1 MQFTDFIGNAKAK
14 QIISYQAE
22 SNRMPHAIIIEGDEG
37 LGKRTFA
44 REIALNLL
52 CRGEDKPC
60 RSCPQC
66 SKVLHG
72 VHPDVFEYSASGAPQ
87 SFKVNKVREIIENMY
102 ISPNEA
108 DYKIYIL
115 GNCQGMNASAQ
126 NALLKALEEP
136 PMYVVF
142 ILTVTNKSA
151 LLPTV
156 LSRCV
161 TLPVEGVE
169 HRAAADYVAEHSDGT
184 DYDSISNLADMY
196 DGNIGRMLES
206 IREGNL
212 GVISGYVEKI
222 CTALVSNN
230 EYDLL
235 TACSVFSGDRANLLA
250 TLELL
255 RTVFRDALIY
265 TDGTNVMSGRRDS
278 VRLLAGIL
286 NKQKLIALINSVDG
300 LRQHAIKNGNNA
312 ILITKIC
319 YDFRRAI
326 NR

>member
-1 MQFTDFIGNAKAK
+1 MRFTDFIGNDKTK
-14 QIISYQAE
+14 QLISYQAE
-22 SNRMPHAIIIEGDEG
+22 SQRMPHAIIIEGDSG

-72 VHPDVFEYSASGAPQ
+72 VHPDVYEYSASGAPQ
-87 SFKVNKVREIIENMY
+87 SFKVKAVRDIIDDMY
-102 ISPNEA
+102 VSPNEA

-126 NALLKALEEP
+126 NALLKVLEEP

-161 TLPVEGVE
+161 TLSVEGVDNSV
-169 HRAAADYVAEHSDGT
+169 AADYVMEHSDCD
-184 DYDSISNLADMY
+184 DYDSVRSLADMY
-196 DGNIGRMLES
+196 NGNIGRMLES
-206 IREGNL
+206 VQEGKL
-212 GVISGYVEKI
+212 GIISGYANDI

-235 TACSVFSGDRANLLA
+235 TACSVFSGDRANMLA

-255 RTVFRDALIY
+255 RTIFRDALVY
-265 TDGTNVMSGRRDS
+265 TDGSDILSGQSDS
-278 VRLLAGIL
+278 VRLLATRL
-286 NKQKLIALINSVDG
+286 NKSRLIALISSVDG
-300 LRQHAIKNGNNA
+300 LRQHANRNGNNA